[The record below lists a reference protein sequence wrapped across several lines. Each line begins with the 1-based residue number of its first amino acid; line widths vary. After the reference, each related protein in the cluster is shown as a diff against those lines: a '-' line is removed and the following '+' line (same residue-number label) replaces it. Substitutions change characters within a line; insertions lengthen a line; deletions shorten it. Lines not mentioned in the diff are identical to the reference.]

1 MTLPLI
7 EIRDLRKWYYLSS
20 SRFEVLKKLNFKV
33 EKGAFTVIMGKS
45 GSGKTTLLNLMGLL
59 DRFDEGNYIYN
70 GVDVTRMNENQRS
83 TFRNEHL
90 GFIFQQFLLI
100 DTLTVAQNIE
110 LPMLYYGKYS
120 KAERMERVKKSLEAV
135 DLLEKINSYPTQLS
149 GGQQQRISIA
159 RALVNDPDIIM
170 ADEPTGALDSETG
183 IEIIGL
189 LQKLNAEGKTVIMVT
204 HDGDFKKIASQFV
217 YLKDGVFIEEVSQ

>member
-1 MTLPLI
+1 MTTPLI
-7 EIRDLRKWYYLSS
+7 EIKNLQKWYHQSS
-20 SRFEVLKKLNFKV
+20 NHFEVLKGLNFKV

-59 DRFDEGNYIYN
+59 DRFDKGSYIYN
-70 GVDVTRMNENQRS
+70 GTDVTHMNENQRS
-83 TFRNEHL
+83 TFRNQHL

-110 LPMLYYGKYS
+110 LPMLYYGKYT
-120 KAERMERVKKSLEAV
+120 KAQRMEKVKNSLEAV
-135 DLLEKINSYPTQLS
+135 DLLEKINNYPSQLS
-149 GGQQQRISIA
+149 GGQQQRVSIA
-159 RALVNDPDIIM
+159 RALVNNPDIIM

-183 IEIIGL
+183 IEIIRL
-189 LQKLNAEGKTVIMVT
+189 LQKLNSQGKTIIMVT

-217 YLKDGVFIEEVSQ
+217 YLKDGVFIEEVSM